1 MKFAVKFAVVFLC
14 AFSLIAQDTPKLTK
28 KEKREAA
35 TERIVQG
42 QVTDP
47 DDKPVNGAIV
57 QLKDM
62 RTLQVRSFFTQVNGE
77 YHFSGLKIDN
87 DYDLKA
93 DFKGSTSGWKT
104 LSVFDT
110 RKEPVINLKLAKA
123 EKGGDKK

>member
-1 MKFAVKFAVVFLC
+1 MSFCFKCAVALLC
-14 AFSLIAQDTPKLTK
+14 AMTLAAQDTPKLSK

-42 QVTDP
+42 RVTDP

-57 QLKDM
+57 KLKDM
-62 RTLQVRSFFTQVNGE
+62 RSLEVRSFITQVNGE

-87 DYDLKA
+87 DYQLKA
-93 DFKGSTSGWKT
+93 DYNSTTSGWKT

-123 EKGGDKK
+123 GNKK